1 MLTYTESQ
9 KKAIETIDGPVL
21 IIAGPGT
28 GKTFTIVERVCHMV
42 ANLDID
48 PKHIMIST
56 FTNKAATELLDR
68 LSTKFKEKGINKDVN
83 HMLLGNFHGIC
94 RKILNQY
101 MDYLDLN
108 VDYQTIDD
116 IQKKYLISK
125 YIEEFRKIEG
135 FMAVV
140 ATNQVNA
147 IDQITKLVFE
157 ESFDERDASD
167 PRFKTMLKIVEVY
180 EKILKVH
187 NYMDHSTILYNTYK
201 LLVENPDI
209 RSQLNSTIKYIMIDE
224 YQDTNTI
231 QEKII
236 GLILN
241 EDENLCVVGDD
252 DQGLYRFRGASIKNI
267 LHFGENLNKKVTRIN
282 LDTNYRSTADIVEFY
297 SDYMGRLN
305 SEIDN
310 IEKFRYE
317 KNLKAFDKKDYNS
330 VYSLTS
336 KDSDSYRRSI
346 VNFIKALK
354 VNGKIS
360 NYNEVAILVSSIN
373 HSEILKLNTL
383 LRKSGIEVYT
393 PTSKT
398 LISRDETRYIIGALY
413 GVFSQVIIKNNLRI
427 NTDTHNFL
435 QNSYDLLIKKSD
447 GIKGF
452 LQTMGQYIS
461 GDDFSHIYMID
472 IVYRILRYQPFKDI
486 LENFEDSKQAKNLS
500 RFIDILSTFDVID
513 KLPII
518 TKVNLNIYIQKF
530 FGDFIGFLQKENITE
545 FEEDTQIPG
554 ENQVSLLTI
563 HASKGMEY
571 PVVIMASLWD
581 KEFNNYRNNY
591 TDLIDEFSAY
601 IGKKE
606 FEPNIFKN
614 KLDFYRKYY
623 TGFSRAENLL
633 VLAGFNGPYGISQ
646 NFEKIVEDLEEISL
660 DDFENIKTSKYKK
673 SKLKAM
679 YSYTQDIAPY
689 TSCPRAYYYFRK
701 LRMKQKQVQ
710 GMVYGSIVHQT
721 IEYINRA
728 LIENRPI
735 NKIDIEDYINSL
747 MIQKY
752 RAGAVFLNTSIK
764 EKIQAEINK
773 YLKFISQI
781 DRILGAEEGI
791 SISFEDFILTGNI
804 DMIYQEK
811 DKLGIMDFKTGKNPN
826 ERGNL
831 DLFEKY
837 LNQIKLYAYMFE
849 NTDGRMIDQVDLYFT
864 SLDNEKD
871 LYRQDVVGERFDE
884 FIDSIR
890 ETIGQ
895 IENDRLYPKT
905 KDILKCQACDMRFVC
920 ERNK

>member
-94 RKILNQY
+94 RKI
-101 MDYLDLN
+101 
-108 VDYQTIDD
+108 
-116 IQKKYLISK
+116 
-125 YIEEFRKIEG
+125 EG

-187 NYMDHSTILYNTYK
+187 NYMDYSTILYNTYK

-360 NYNEVAILVSSIN
+360 NYNEVAILVSSI
-373 HSEILKLNTL
+373 
-383 LRKSGIEVYT
+383 
-393 PTSKT
+393 KT
-398 LISRDETRYIIGALY
+398 
-413 GVFSQVIIKNNLRI
+413 VKKNN
-427 NTDTHNFL
+427 
-435 QNSYDLLIKKSD
+435 
-447 GIKGF
+447 
-452 LQTMGQYIS
+452 
-461 GDDFSHIYMID
+461 
-472 IVYRILRYQPFKDI
+472 
-486 LENFEDSKQAKNLS
+486 
-500 RFIDILSTFDVID
+500 
-513 KLPII
+513 
-518 TKVNLNIYIQKF
+518 
-530 FGDFIGFLQKENITE
+530 
-545 FEEDTQIPG
+545 
-554 ENQVSLLTI
+554 
-563 HASKGMEY
+563 
-571 PVVIMASLWD
+571 
-581 KEFNNYRNNY
+581 
-591 TDLIDEFSAY
+591 
-601 IGKKE
+601 
-606 FEPNIFKN
+606 
-614 KLDFYRKYY
+614 
-623 TGFSRAENLL
+623 
-633 VLAGFNGPYGISQ
+633 
-646 NFEKIVEDLEEISL
+646 
-660 DDFENIKTSKYKK
+660 
-673 SKLKAM
+673 
-679 YSYTQDIAPY
+679 
-689 TSCPRAYYYFRK
+689 
-701 LRMKQKQVQ
+701 
-710 GMVYGSIVHQT
+710 
-721 IEYINRA
+721 
-728 LIENRPI
+728 
-735 NKIDIEDYINSL
+735 
-747 MIQKY
+747 
-752 RAGAVFLNTSIK
+752 
-764 EKIQAEINK
+764 
-773 YLKFISQI
+773 
-781 DRILGAEEGI
+781 
-791 SISFEDFILTGNI
+791 
-804 DMIYQEK
+804 
-811 DKLGIMDFKTGKNPN
+811 
-826 ERGNL
+826 
-831 DLFEKY
+831 
-837 LNQIKLYAYMFE
+837 
-849 NTDGRMIDQVDLYFT
+849 
-864 SLDNEKD
+864 
-871 LYRQDVVGERFDE
+871 
-884 FIDSIR
+884 
-890 ETIGQ
+890 
-895 IENDRLYPKT
+895 PK
-905 KDILKCQACDMRFVC
+905 
-920 ERNK
+920 